1 MKNELMTLLTG
12 LMLSTSAM
20 AAVDLNTATQS
31 ELESVK
37 GIGPAKA
44 ERIVE
49 YRRKHGAFKNLDAL
63 ASVKG
68 FGRASVAKL
77 KNELVLGA
85 NQKPVGK
92 K

>member
-1 MKNELMTLLTG
+1 MKNGLMTLLTG
-12 LMLSTSAM
+12 LMLSAPAM

-44 ERIVE
+44 QRIIE
-49 YRRKHGAFKNLDAL
+49 YRRKNGAFRNLDAL

-68 FGRASVAKL
+68 FGKASVAKL
-77 KNELVLGA
+77 RHELVVGGTA
-85 NQKPVGK
+85 KPADHK
-92 K
+92 